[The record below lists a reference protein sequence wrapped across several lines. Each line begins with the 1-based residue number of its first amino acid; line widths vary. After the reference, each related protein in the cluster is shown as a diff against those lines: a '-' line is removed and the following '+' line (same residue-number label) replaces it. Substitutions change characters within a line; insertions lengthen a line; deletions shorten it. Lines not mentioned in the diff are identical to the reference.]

1 MWFEHFRIGPIQ
13 SVSFTYTTSDYSP
26 SSLPKNIVYKNHE
39 STLAQPPFSTLDFTI
54 SSADA
59 VIAHVTHSGQQVAIV
74 KRDSSTAV
82 YALDTHPFE
91 HKLCFANAAA
101 RLQLWDYQQ
110 KVLIRSVE
118 HSPNN
123 AVTQLRF
130 NHNANLIAVG
140 YANGQLTICD
150 ALSLESLLKAPFHY
164 AKAAI
169 ILIQFSETSTY
180 LATAVR
186 SRAQLSQS
194 NVSDT
199 LHLVQSRRNDS
210 FVS

>member
-1 MWFEHFRIGPIQ
+1 MWFDHFRIGPIQ
-13 SVSFTYTTSDYSP
+13 SVSFTYTTSDFSP

-39 STLAQPPFSTLDFTI
+39 STLAQPPFSTLDFII

-59 VIAHVTHSGQQVAIV
+59 LIAHVTDSGQQVAIV

-101 RLQLWDYQQ
+101 RLQLWDYEQ
-110 KVLIRSVE
+110 KVLIRSIE

-150 ALSLESLLKAPFHY
+150 ALSLESLLQAPFHY
-164 AKAAI
+164 AKSPI
-169 ILIQFSETSTY
+169 SLIQFSDTSTY

-186 SRAQLSQS
+186 PRIQ
-194 NVSDT
+194 VSYST
-199 LHLVQSRRNDS
+199 RLTFLLHTVKLI
-210 FVS
+210 